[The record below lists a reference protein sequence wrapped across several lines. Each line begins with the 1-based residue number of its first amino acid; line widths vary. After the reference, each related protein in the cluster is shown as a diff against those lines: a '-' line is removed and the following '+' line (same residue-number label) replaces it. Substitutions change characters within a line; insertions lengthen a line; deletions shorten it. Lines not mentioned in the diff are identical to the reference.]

1 MIFLSIVSAQ
11 VQRSPAASASVPP
24 LVPRVSSLDSPTL
37 PQLTYLSTGPR
48 DGIRI
53 IRRIGANY
61 HSLGILLLNDDDGAI
76 TTGIIAGNHHQPENI
91 TRDVKPLRENITRD
105 ILSKWLQGQGRQP
118 VTWATLITVL
128 HEIELSELAQ
138 DIAPTM
144 T

>member
-11 VQRSPAASASVPP
+11 VQQSPAASASVPP

-91 TRDVKPLRENITRD
+91 TRD
-105 ILSKWLQGQGRQP
+105 ILLKWLQGQGRQP
-118 VTWATLITVL
+118 VTWATLMTVL

-138 DIAPTM
+138 DIASTM
-144 T
+144 TKST

>member
-11 VQRSPAASASVPP
+11 VQQSPAASESVPP

-37 PQLTYLSTGPR
+37 PQLSTGPR

-61 HSLGILLLNDDDGAI
+61 HSLGILLLKDNDGTITDAI
-76 TTGIIAGNHHQPENI
+76 ITAHPHKPENI
-91 TRDVKPLRENITRD
+91 TCD

-118 VTWATLITVL
+118 VTWATLMTVL

-138 DIAPTM
+138 DIASTM
-144 T
+144 NT

>member
-91 TRDVKPLRENITRD
+91 TRD
-105 ILSKWLQGQGRQP
+105 ILLKWLQGQGRQP
-118 VTWATLITVL
+118 VTWATLMTVL

-138 DIAPTM
+138 DIASTM
-144 T
+144 NT

>member
-1 MIFLSIVSAQ
+1 MLFLSIVSAQ
-11 VQRSPAASASVPP
+11 VQQSPAASASVPP
-24 LVPRVSSLDSPTL
+24 LVPRVSSLTL

-91 TRDVKPLRENITRD
+91 TRD

-118 VTWATLITVL
+118 VTWATLMTVL

-138 DIAPTM
+138 DIASTM
-144 T
+144 NA

>member
-24 LVPRVSSLDSPTL
+24 LVPHVSSLDNPIL

-53 IRRIGANY
+53 IQRIGTKY
-61 HSLGILLLNDDDGAI
+61 RSLGILLLNDNDGSI
-76 TTGIIAGNHHQPENI
+76 TNGIIASNHHQSDDI
-91 TRDVKPLRENITRD
+91 TYA

-118 VTWATLITVL
+118 VTWATLMTVL

-138 DIAPTM
+138 DIASTM
-144 T
+144 NT

>member
-1 MIFLSIVSAQ
+1 MLFLSIVSAD
-11 VQRSPAASASVPP
+11 VQQSSAASASVPP

-61 HSLGILLLNDDDGAI
+61 HSLGILLLKDNDGTITDAI
-76 TTGIIAGNHHQPENI
+76 I
-91 TRDVKPLRENITRD
+91 TAHPHKPENITRD

-118 VTWATLITVL
+118 VTWATLMTVL

-138 DIAPTM
+138 DIASTISHE
-144 T
+144 